1 MKEKPE
7 RTWLAFVLLLTAL
20 VKLVTVLVQHFWK

>member
-7 RTWLAFVLLLTAL
+7 RTWLPLVLLLTAL